1 MEEIRGIREI
11 FSNVAGE
18 KGTEGKIFIF
28 LKKIV
33 RDGGGE
39 KKIESGFATLTRHLI
54 HSLQSLCNIL
64 LHLLDCLGVSTNTL
78 RKTEMKGCSASGVKE
93 MT

>member
-33 RDGGGE
+33 RDGGE
-39 KKIESGFATLTRHLI
+39 KK
-54 HSLQSLCNIL
+54 
-64 LHLLDCLGVSTNTL
+64 
-78 RKTEMKGCSASGVKE
+78 K
-93 MT
+93 